1 MPTFNIPGN
10 SSGWINTG
18 VQVQSGQWIRIT
30 ASGWI
35 GFALGGWQRSPD
47 GLDQNGQ
54 GREHANAN
62 HPGPG
67 LTKNSLIVHIGG
79 HTLQAG
85 SNMAFRAP
93 AGGQIHVIAN
103 DEHRGDNGGSWKV
116 SVDAGILR
124 QSLLLATQ
132 GGLAQSPLIDAGI
145 REFERLV
152 DHHSDHSIK
161 LDIRRQHISTQ
172 IDLSELVTPTNPD
185 QRVAGYST
193 LFRDQLKT
201 LGADPAT
208 FDGVIRMYEQPATHT
223 KYGYWTWPS
232 VGGLP
237 SRIGY
242 STIPV
247 NVLNGEADGVE
258 GVLLHEYLH
267 QLDFRFRDAGVPD
280 FYDPDGKPHG
290 STMTNHQFYEYIMR
304 RQDHGG
310 GPPPYGR
317 LHGVFGSLR

>member
-18 VQVQSGQWIRIT
+18 VQVQSGQWICIT

-35 GFALGGWQRSPD
+35 GFAVGGWHRSPD

-93 AGGQIHVIAN
+93 AGGQIHFIAN
-103 DEHRGDNGGSWKV
+103 DEYRGDNGGSWQV
-116 SVDAGILR
+116 NLDTGVLR

-132 GGLAQSPLIDAGI
+132 GGLAQSPRIDAGI

-152 DHHSDHSIK
+152 AHHSDRSIK
-161 LDIRRQHISTQ
+161 LDIRHEHIPAQ
-172 IDLSELVTPTNPD
+172 IDVSELVTPPNPA
-185 QRVAGYST
+185 QRVAGYSA
-193 LFRDQLKT
+193 LFRNHLAKQ
-201 LGADPAT
+201 GADPAT
-208 FDGVIRMYEQPATHT
+208 FDGVIRMYEQPATHPR
-223 KYGYWTWPS
+223 YGYWTWPS
-232 VGGLP
+232 VSGLP

-247 NVLNGEADGVE
+247 NALGSEPDGIE

-267 QLDFRFRDAGVPD
+267 QLDFRFRDAGIPD

-290 STMTNHQFYEYIMR
+290 SAMTNHQFYEYIMR
-304 RQDHGG
+304 RQEHGG
-310 GPPPYGR
+310 APPPYGR
-317 LHGVFGSLR
+317 LHGIFGNLG

>member
-1 MPTFNIPGN
+1 MPNFDIPGN

-18 VQVQSGQWIRIT
+18 VQVQAGQWVRIT
-30 ASGWI
+30 ASGWV
-35 GFALGGWQRSPD
+35 GFAFGGWHRSPD
-47 GLDQNGQ
+47 GLDQNGH
-54 GREHANAN
+54 GREIANSN
-62 HPGPG
+62 HPGAN

-85 SNMAFRAP
+85 SNMAFRAQ
-93 AGGQIHVIAN
+93 AGGQIHLIAN
-103 DEHRGDNGGSWKV
+103 DEHRADNGGSWQV
-116 SVDAGILR
+116 NVDAGVLR

-132 GGLAQSPLIDAGI
+132 GGLAQSPQIDAGI

-152 DHHSDHSIK
+152 AHHSDHSIK
-161 LDIRRQHISTQ
+161 LDIRREHIPAQ
-172 IDLSELVTPTNPD
+172 IDLSELVAPD
-185 QRVAGYST
+185 PIQHVAGYST
-193 LFRDQLKT
+193 LFRNHLVK
-201 LGADPAT
+201 LGADPAA

-247 NVLNGEADGVE
+247 NALGGEPDGID

-267 QLDFRFRDAGVPD
+267 QLDFRFRDAGIPN

-290 STMTNHQFYEYIMR
+290 STMTNHQFYEHIMR
-304 RQDHGG
+304 RQEHDGAA
-310 GPPPYGR
+310 PPYGQ
-317 LHGVFGSLR
+317 LHGIFGNLR